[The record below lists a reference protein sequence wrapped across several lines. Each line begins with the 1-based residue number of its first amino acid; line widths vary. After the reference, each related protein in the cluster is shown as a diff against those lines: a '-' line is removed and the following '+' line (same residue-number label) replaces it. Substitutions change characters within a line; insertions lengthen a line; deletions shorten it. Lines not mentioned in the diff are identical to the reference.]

1 LVMRDRGSAA
11 ILTVL
16 VVLACTFAVVSALVP
31 VATSLIDRQHAQSAA
46 DAAALAGVTG
56 GRAAATEL
64 AAANGGA
71 LVGWSVDGH
80 RVTVRVRIGD
90 QVAVARATD
99 EP

>member
-1 LVMRDRGSAA
+1 MRDRGSAA

-16 VVLACTFAVVSALVP
+16 VALACTFAVTSARVP
-31 VATSLIDRQHAQSAA
+31 VLTGLVERQHAQSAA

-56 GRAAATEL
+56 GRVAAGEL

-71 LVGWSVDGH
+71 LVGWSVAG
-80 RVTVRVRIGD
+80 RQVTVRVQIGD